1 MGALAE
7 DSIAAKSWG
16 ERLWVVVAV
25 VVGLSV
31 ASALAYWLFT
41 TLSKPSP
48 PTRQVTRIAIIPD
61 TPPPPPPPPKEE
73 KRPEPPKDQ
82 KEVKVE
88 QPKPVEAPPQ
98 QAEQLKMEGAAG
110 DGPSPFAAGSVTN
123 EYKGGD
129 VGTAI
134 SGSVAAKVNP
144 AVYRSYAN
152 TLTRQIEQHLSQIRE
167 LRGIEYDASAK
178 IWLAADRR
186 FERAELYDSSN
197 DQSVD
202 AVLTRELSK
211 LYALYPPPAG
221 IPQPIRIRVKNRFA
235 N

>member
-31 ASALAYWLFT
+31 TSALAYWLFT

-129 VGTAI
+129 VGTVGGGKESTRPVI
-134 SGSVAAKVNP
+134 SAAMKESYFRSVQQCIERQLRLSPDLKV
-144 AVYRSYAN
+144 A
-152 TLTRQIEQHLSQIRE
+152 
-167 LRGIEYDASAK
+167 EYDLVVDVAIDERGRLK
-178 IWLAADRR
+178 VQRMPDADK
-186 FERAELYDSSN
+186 AELT
-197 DQSVD
+197 QKIRGRIE
-202 AVLTRELSK
+202 AMGC
-211 LYALYPPPAG
+211 PPPSFPLSDAR
-221 IPQPIRIRVKNRFA
+221 QFRIKNTYER
-235 N
+235 